1 MVRNKPV
8 ICHQP
13 PWFRGASAR
22 PLPGGGGSSASQK
35 SWRMNWIGSQFTE
48 ASMFMPM
55 MLKASVPKISE
66 ATPRPPR

>member
-1 MVRNKPV
+1 
-8 ICHQP
+8 
-13 PWFRGASAR
+13 
-22 PLPGGGGSSASQK
+22 
-35 SWRMNWIGSQFTE
+35 MNWIGSQLTE